1 MAWRSYRIFFCRE
14 RMDLHELSYTKEKT
28 PVASRSEQKDC
39 APHEDY
45 RPPWQRSTPGE
56 REALPGCLGG
66 RIGRNDTL
74 HAWWNRVCS
83 QPCLLSP
90 LWLYAGRSAG
100 ERLFHYLSCRTAR
113 VGTKAL

>member
-14 RMDLHELSYTKEKT
+14 RMDLHELSYSKKT
-28 PVASRSEQKDC
+28 PAASRSEQKDC
-39 APHEDY
+39 APHENY
-45 RPPWQRSTPGE
+45 QSPCWGSAPGE

-66 RIGRNDTL
+66 GIGRNDAL
-74 HAWWNRVCS
+74 HAWWNRISS
-83 QPCLLSP
+83 QPCLLSS
-90 LWLYAGRSAG
+90 LWLYAGRSVG